1 MHHPD
6 NRHSLR
12 GQALRVC
19 RHPGQRAGNGVST
32 DKPCRLT
39 ITENYLLVKEEV
51 SVGNYTIL
59 KTQGYEATV
68 ENIISSVIY
77 HEWYGHHICG
87 YSEEQGNHQKCYEA
101 SKACPFYEQTTEN
114 YKAFVEQSI
123 K

>member
-1 MHHPD
+1 VP
-6 NRHSLR
+6 
-12 GQALRVC
+12 
-19 RHPGQRAGNGVST
+19 T
-32 DKPCRLT
+32 DKPCGLT
-39 ITENYLLVKEEV
+39 ITENYLLVKKEV